1 MRVELLL
8 PLPPSVNRLRRYA
21 KHGSY
26 PNPKVLAWVEEAH
39 RAVVAAL
46 PEELSTDIVHVEVRL
61 YGPTKARWDIDN
73 RAKVVLD
80 FLQGRFVF
88 DDAQVDQLTIRRGPL
103 RKGLGG
109 AWVILETMEAGPL
122 VCPGW
127 PAS

>member
-39 RAVVAAL
+39 RAVVGAL

-73 RAKVVLD
+73 RVKVLLD
-80 FLQGRFVF
+80 FLEGRYLA
-88 DDAQVDQLTIRRGPL
+88 DDTQCDKLTVRRGPVH
-103 RKGLGG
+103 KGGG
-109 AWVILETMEAGPL
+109 CWVIIETMDPGAL
-122 VCPGW
+122 VCPAW